1 MTSLHAVGSF
11 WSLYPVENA
20 FSKSFVVFQI
30 LTPFLL
36 RRLKSDVTLEVPPK
50 KEIIV
55 YAPLTAKQEAL
66 YTAVVNKS
74 VTQMLGIDKVTQCD
88 NIGAAF

>member
-1 MTSLHAVGSF
+1 M
-11 WSLYPVENA
+11 
-20 FSKSFVVFQI
+20 FQI

-55 YAPLTAKQEAL
+55 YAPLTAKQEAF
-66 YTAVVNKS
+66 YTAVVNKTITKMLGQEKVTPCCIHLCGVQGRTVNWSLWGNFPS
-74 VTQMLGIDKVTQCD
+74 VTQCSPHS
-88 NIGAAF
+88 

>member
-1 MTSLHAVGSF
+1 M
-11 WSLYPVENA
+11 
-20 FSKSFVVFQI
+20 FQI

-55 YAPLTAKQEAL
+55 YAPLTAKQEAF
-66 YTAVVNKS
+66 YTAVVNK
-74 VTQMLGIDKVTQCD
+74 TIAKMLGQEKVTKNQSWEHVRAGVG
-88 NIGAAF
+88 NSLVLTVRPRVVWENK